1 MGRVH
6 TYTTLKINF
15 KMSSNPKK
23 IKKLKLTFVT
33 GVTTV
38 TGANFLLETTPQ
50 SETTPV
56 KILVDCGLEQGG
68 GNAERNN
75 HKGFSFDPKSIDY
88 LLITHAHI
96 DHIGR
101 IPKLVHDGFNGKI
114 FSTIET
120 KKLAP
125 YMFGDSLKLFAHE
138 EERTGLAPLYNAEDV
153 ENAMKLWHEIPY
165 HQITELHGGFQIYP
179 KDAGHILGSAMYEI
193 TYNGTKIVFT
203 GDLGNSPTP
212 LLNDTE
218 DITDATY
225 MVMESVYG
233 DRNHETREDRLGK
246 LEDVI
251 EDNYKS
257 GGALVIPSFSL
268 EKTQVLLY
276 EINKLIEEGRV
287 PSMPVFLDS
296 PLAIKITSVYKEFKK
311 DFKMEVQDRIRTGD
325 DIFNF
330 PKLSIVESSED
341 SKKLLFVPN
350 PKIIIAGSGMSNG
363 GRVVHHEI
371 NYLPDPKS
379 TLLLVGYQSL
389 GTLGRHI
396 QNGDKKVTILGKEVP
411 IRASIKFIDGYSS
424 HKDADNLLDF
434 VSKSQDTLKCVF
446 PVMGEPKTSLFLAQ
460 RIQDHLGVKAY
471 HPRDGESIE
480 LDF

>member
-1 MGRVH
+1 M
-6 TYTTLKINF
+6 ID
-15 KMSSNPKK
+15 KK
-23 IKKLKLTFVT
+23 TKKLKLTFAT

-38 TGANFLLETTPQ
+38 TGASFLLETPDGSDPKVQ
-50 SETTPV
+50 
-56 KILVDCGLEQGG
+56 ILIDCGLEQGG
-68 GNAERNN
+68 GNAEKNN
-75 HKGFSFDPKSIDY
+75 HKNFIYDPSTINY
-88 LLITHAHI
+88 LLVTHAHI

-101 IPKLVHDGFNGKI
+101 VPKLVKDGFKGKI
-114 FSTIET
+114 FSTLET

-125 YMFGDSLKLFAHE
+125 LMFEDSLKLFKHE
-138 EERTGLAPLYNAEDV
+138 EERTGLAPLYDAGDV
-153 ENAMKLWHEIPY
+153 EAALKLWHEIPY
-165 HQITELHGGFQIYP
+165 HQITELHGGFQVYP

-218 DITDATY
+218 DIVDATY

-233 DRNHETREDRLGK
+233 DRNHETGEERIGK

-251 EDNYKS
+251 EETYKTK
-257 GGALVIPSFSL
+257 GALVIPSFSL

-276 EINKLIEEGRV
+276 EINKLIEEGRIPEV
-287 PSMPVFLDS
+287 PVFLDS
-296 PLAIKITSVYKEFKK
+296 PLAKKITAVYREFKH
-311 DFKMEVQDRIRTGD
+311 DFKPEVRERIEKGD
-325 DIFNF
+325 DIFSF
-330 PKLSIVESSED
+330 KGFTIVETSED
-341 SKKLLFVPN
+341 SKKLLYVPN

-363 GRVVHHEI
+363 GRVIHHEI

-396 QNGDKKVTILGKEVP
+396 QNGDKKVTILGKEIPV
-411 IRASIKFIDGYSS
+411 RARIAYIDGYSS
-424 HKDADNLLDF
+424 HKDSDHLVDF
-434 VSKSQDTLKCVF
+434 VSSSQDTLKCVF
-446 PVMGEPKTSLFLAQ
+446 PVMGEPKTSLYLAQ

-471 HPRDGESIE
+471 HPEDGETIE
-480 LDF
+480 LEF

>member
-1 MGRVH
+1 MN
-6 TYTTLKINF
+6 TEK
-15 KMSSNPKK
+15 
-23 IKKLKLTFVT
+23 KKLKLTFVT

-38 TGANFLLETTPQ
+38 TGANFLLETLPEYSNEQ
-50 SETTPV
+50 V
-56 KILVDCGLEQGG
+56 KILIDCGIEQGG
-68 GNAERNN
+68 GEAEKNN
-75 HKGFSFDPKSIDY
+75 HKAFSYDPSTINY
-88 LLITHAHI
+88 LLVTHAHA

-101 IPKLVHDGFNGKI
+101 IPKLVKDGFKGKI
-114 FSTIET
+114 FSTLET
-120 KKLAP
+120 KKIAP
-125 YMFGDSLKLFAHE
+125 LMFEDALKLFSHE
-138 EERTGLAPLYNAEDV
+138 EERTGLPALYTVHDV
-153 ENAMKLWHEIPY
+153 EEAMKLWHDIPY
-165 HQITELHGGFQIYP
+165 HQITELHGGFQVYP

-193 TYNGTKIVFT
+193 TYHGTKIVFT

-212 LLNDTE
+212 LLKDTE

-233 DRNHETREDRLGK
+233 DRNHETGEERTQK

-251 EDNYKS
+251 EDTCKK
-257 GGALVIPSFSL
+257 GGALIIPSFSL

-276 EINKLIEEGRV
+276 ELNKMIEEGRIPPV
-287 PSMPVFLDS
+287 PVYLDS

-311 DFKMEVQDRIRTGD
+311 DFNSEVQDRMMKGD

-330 PKLSIVESSED
+330 PRFTIVQTSED

-363 GRVVHHEI
+363 GRVIHHEI

-396 QNGDKKVTILGKEVP
+396 QNGEKKVTILGKEIPV
-411 IRASIKFIDGYSS
+411 RARIAYIDGYSS
-424 HKDADNLLDF
+424 HKDADHLLEF
-434 VSKSQDTLKCVF
+434 VSQGKETLKCVF

-460 RIQDHLGVKAY
+460 RIQDYLGVKAY
-471 HPRDGESIE
+471 HPKDGESIE